1 LDVAGRFLLE
11 ELCFMIA
18 VIVVSMEL
26 FGSASG
32 YDKPRNKVLKE
43 KRKKKKKFG
52 LIRGGTYS
60 LGTVLAQLV
69 L

>member
-1 LDVAGRFLLE
+1 VAGRFLLE

-26 FGSASG
+26 FGSASD
-32 YDKPRNKVLKE
+32 YDKPRNKLLSFS
-43 KRKKKKKFG
+43 FG
-52 LIRGGTYS
+52 LIRGATYS

>member
-1 LDVAGRFLLE
+1 
-11 ELCFMIA
+11 MIA

-26 FGSASG
+26 FGSASD
-32 YDKPRNKVLKE
+32 YDKPRNKRLF
-43 KRKKKKKFG
+43 FG
-52 LIRGGTYS
+52 LTRGVTYS

>member
-1 LDVAGRFLLE
+1 
-11 ELCFMIA
+11 MIA

-26 FGSASG
+26 FGSASD
-32 YDKPRNKVLKE
+32 YDKPRNKLLSFS
-43 KRKKKKKFG
+43 FG
-52 LIRGGTYS
+52 LIRGATYS